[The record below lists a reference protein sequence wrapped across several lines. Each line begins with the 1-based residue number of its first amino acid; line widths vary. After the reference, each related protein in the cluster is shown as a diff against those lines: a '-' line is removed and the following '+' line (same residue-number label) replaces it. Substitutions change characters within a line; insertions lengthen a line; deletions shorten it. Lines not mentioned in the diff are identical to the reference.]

1 MIGGSPMEEL
11 SCLFWL
17 GSDPDGEES
26 AFLASSFEQ
35 ESQLPTFSLLDDL
48 LNHAYE
54 GEYLFYIA
62 TTDAYAVLEDRG
74 DVFLLT
80 IAKYEQVLLSY
91 VVDAQWAARA
101 KEFRA
106 FIWLFPTGEMTV
118 EQVMEVAKA
127 DLVGAYESDQL
138 NVFVVGIGVPDGS
151 SDGNESVFKSR
162 VN

>member
-1 MIGGSPMEEL
+1 MEEL
-11 SCLFWL
+11 NCLFWL
-17 GSDPDGEES
+17 GSDPDGEAS

-35 ESQLPTFSLLDDL
+35 EMQLPTFSLLDDL

-54 GEYLFYIA
+54 GEYLFYIS

-74 DVFLLT
+74 DAVLLT

-106 FIWLFPTGEMTV
+106 FIWLFPTEEMTV
-118 EQVMEVAKA
+118 DQVMKVAKA
-127 DLVGAYESDQL
+127 DLVKAYESDQL
-138 NVFVVGIGVPDGS
+138 NVFVVGIGAPEESLEDHGKVP
-151 SDGNESVFKSR
+151 NLE
-162 VN
+162 